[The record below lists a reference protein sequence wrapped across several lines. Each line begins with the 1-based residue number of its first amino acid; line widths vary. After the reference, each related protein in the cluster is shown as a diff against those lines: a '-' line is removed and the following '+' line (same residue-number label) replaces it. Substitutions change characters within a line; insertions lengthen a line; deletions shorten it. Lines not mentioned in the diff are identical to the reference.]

1 MNKIFLALLMSI
13 GLSACSI
20 EDTNIEQKNE
30 DSTIVDEQQEQ
41 EQQEGEQEEGPV
53 IESAMLMNVTAG
65 EIIDSD
71 LQNDVTININ
81 GGAEIAVQFN
91 VPTTC
96 ESILMRVN
104 ETNERPEE
112 SFPFCSGG
120 DNGECLGDAV
130 LTSIDGLVTVDAQCF
145 SEAGQTGNAGPL
157 FSKTFTLTPVSFW
170 HATEFT
176 ASPSFSGTAPLND
189 VSLSCSAEGSAT
201 GDINWSYRCDEG
213 DAWTSS
219 ELQIDPGQG
228 KITQVFNKV
237 CSYPSSGT
245 YTPSCS
251 SERAGIKVEKSTTVS
266 VENHT
271 AIIPIEGAQ
280 CGCEGLLCEGNSVS
294 YTRDA
299 QTISFEFSCD
309 GGTCLC
315 GQFANEWDF
324 WVAPKSPGQVI
335 TITQMTPAQTGSGSS
350 LRNGAEVNPSSR
362 SAQGFNGHKGPDTS
376 VTKFPS
382 YSEALTMTL
391 PYTYDSSV
399 ESNPDVIVKTISS
412 DDSTCA
418 NNSSRICLHY
428 ADTLTLLPSAPTE
441 SVFRPPYIGDIKP
454 ALIPVSTFDDSILQ
468 SLATVDSSPS
478 WEDALSAVQSVH
490 LEHTENWNQRQSM
503 HSDINHGG
511 VGKGYEAAV
520 VNKLSQSLLK
530 LHEEAIGSTSQVLKR
545 HLALSTAQRGID
557 LYAIHISDT
566 PCFRGWPATGGFGGG
581 KLGPILI
588 AANLLG
594 QMDWLSEMNA
604 ALGGG
609 AESDDRNCF
618 AETGYVRPA
627 QGIGKDIP
635 LFGQR
640 PGGYAGSSCANGTN
654 QNCASGYGIGAF
666 DGLTDGDRTGS
677 SGIPTT
683 YQACC
688 THGYLLTEAMALSLS
703 PEIMA
708 NMPSAVSPFLIY
720 IERARRLGIEN
731 GKEFGAYN
739 NTSNFNSIG
748 YDAAGYDS
756 DYVYDMWNAYK

>member
-1 MNKIFLALLMSI
+1 
-13 GLSACSI
+13 
-20 EDTNIEQKNE
+20 
-30 DSTIVDEQQEQ
+30 
-41 EQQEGEQEEGPV
+41 
-53 IESAMLMNVTAG
+53 
-65 EIIDSD
+65 
-71 LQNDVTININ
+71 
-81 GGAEIAVQFN
+81 
-91 VPTTC
+91 
-96 ESILMRVN
+96 MRVN
-104 ETNERPEE
+104 ELNDRPEE
-112 SFPFCSGG
+112 SAPFCTGG
-120 DNGECLGDAV
+120 DNGECLGDPV
-130 LTSIDGLVTVDAQCF
+130 LTSSTGSVTVDAQCF
-145 SEAGQTGNAGPL
+145 SNAGQTGNAGPL
-157 FSKTFTLTPVSFW
+157 FSKTFTLTSSPFW
-170 HATEFT
+170 NIAELT
-176 ASPSFSGTAPLND
+176 ASLSFSATAPLND

-201 GDINWSYRCDEG
+201 GDINWSYRCNEG
-213 DAWTSS
+213 DAWIPS
-219 ELQIDPGQG
+219 ELQSDPGTG
-228 KITQVFNKV
+228 KIIQVFNEV
-237 CSYPSSGT
+237 CSYSFSGS
-245 YTPSCS
+245 YTPSCL
-251 SERAGIKVEKSTTVS
+251 SERAGIEVEKSTTVS
-266 VENHT
+266 VGSSIT
-271 AIIPIEGAQ
+271 TITPIEAAQ
-280 CGCEGLLCEGNSVS
+280 CDCDGLVCEGNSAS

-309 GGTCLC
+309 GGSCLC

-324 WVAPKSPGQVI
+324 WVAPKSPNQVI

-362 SAQGFNGHKGPDTS
+362 NAQGFNGHKGPDTS

-412 DDSTCA
+412 DDSICA
-418 NNSSRICLHY
+418 SNSSRICLHY
-428 ADTLTLLPSAPTE
+428 TETLTLLSTAPTE
-441 SVFRPPYIGDIKP
+441 SVFRPPYIGDVKP
-454 ALIPVSTFDDSILQ
+454 ALIPLSSFDDSAL
-468 SLATVDSSPS
+468 SALRTVDSSPS
-478 WEDALSAVQSVH
+478 WEDTISAVQSIH

-503 HSDINHGG
+503 HSEINHGG

-530 LHEEAIGSTSQVLKR
+530 LHEEAIGSANQALKR
-545 HLALSTAQRGID
+545 MLALSTAQRGID
-557 LYAIHISDT
+557 LYGIHISDS

-594 QMDWLSEMNA
+594 QMDWLIQMNA

-635 LFGQR
+635 LFGMR
-640 PGGYAGSSCANGTN
+640 PGGYAGTSCANGTN
-654 QNCASGYGIGAF
+654 QNCASGYGVGSF

-677 SGIPTT
+677 SGTPTT

-688 THGYLLTEAMALSLS
+688 THGYLLTEAMALLLS

-708 NMPSAVSPFLIY
+708 NMPSAVSPYLTY
-720 IERARRLGIEN
+720 MERARALGIEN
-731 GKEFGAYN
+731 GTEFGAYN
-739 NTSNFNSIG
+739 DPSSFNSVG
-748 YDAAGYDS
+748 YDAASYDS